1 MFTRVPAAA
10 SRGIASSQPR
20 GRALEGT
27 IRVLNRASPFLT
39 DFAQA
44 PIQGLA
50 LALGRIT
57 INLGAT
63 RNTLAGPGRPQ
74 LAGGLS
80 TDRRPSPL
88 SRSRQPAHT
97 TIRRRRSLL
106 LPVCIPPGVPGSAAP
121 ASRAG
126 PRSSPPAHA
135 KLAAASTRPRTIV
148 KVNLAPPRRRPSR
161 DLRPCFDVR
170 LSPHKPR
177 RPPGAGGEEAPDGS
191 SPSMETPLNL
201 WRPRRARQ
209 APPDGHRGQTRR
221 PAAAIE
227 VSERAS
233 AGGDSVYDS
242 DIGPAA

>member
-1 MFTRVPAAA
+1 MFTRVSAAA
-10 SRGIASSQPR
+10 SQGIASSQPR

-27 IRVLNRASPFLT
+27 LRVLNRASPLNRLCT
-39 DFAQA
+39 
-44 PIQGLA
+44 
-50 LALGRIT
+50 
-57 INLGAT
+57 
-63 RNTLAGPGRPQ
+63 GPDRPRPRAWTHNNQ
-74 LAGGLS
+74 PGGHTQKHARRPRAAAVS
-80 TDRRPSPL
+80 RRPVHRRPSPL

-148 KVNLAPPRRRPSR
+148 KVDLEPPRRRPSR

-221 PAAAIE
+221 RAAAIE